1 MRDRLFFGKP
11 FFQKFV
17 MTNPPEVL
25 GDERTKNKGRERSK
39 EREID
44 QKESEAKRKA
54 RPERERSKEREID
67 LREREAK
74 RER

>member
-1 MRDRLFFGKP
+1 MPDRLFFGKP

-25 GDERTKNKGRERSK
+25 GDERIKNKGRERSK
-39 EREID
+39 ERQIE
-44 QKESEAKRKA
+44 Q
-54 RPERERSKEREID
+54 REKKKEREKK
-67 LREREAK
+67 K